1 MKQQA
6 QSPRPLLIPSKRS
19 SKVSP
24 RARLTAGSQVS
35 PADLHSSPATIA
47 RKTAS
52 FRGLAAA
59 RLAPLT
65 ATTAVNGPGFA
76 MRRVDDSKSGPDLD
90 STIRWRNLERSTW
103 RSEESN
109 GSHAH
114 QSAREKGEGNERRR
128 VAGAAGRGTARNLAQ
143 LQRAQQAQPQLSAP
157 ARRRVASELARPKR
171 DEAAWS
177 SGAVCGSRS
186 PSGRRRT

>member
-1 MKQQA
+1 M
-6 QSPRPLLIPSKRS
+6 SH
-19 SKVSP
+19 

-114 QSAREKGEGNERRR
+114 QSAREKGEGNVDDVWR
-128 VAGAAGRGTARNLAQ
+128 VLLGEGL
-143 LQRAQQAQPQLSAP
+143 LSTLLSFSDLT
-157 ARRRVASELARPKR
+157 RLGILNRSSKR
-171 DEAAWS
+171 LHDAAW
-177 SGAVCGSRS
+177 
-186 PSGRRRT
+186 RTIWRQIAIRKMLAG